1 MTSQSRRVPVILLA
15 VMVGASVAALGQA
28 TSSPVEAQT
37 GSVVP
42 PTVKH
47 ASVNGADLV
56 YLEQGQGAPVV
67 FVHGAFSDHRAWE
80 GQRERSLSV
89 TGTSR

>member
-42 PTVKH
+42 
-47 ASVNGADLV
+47 
-56 YLEQGQGAPVV
+56 
-67 FVHGAFSDHRAWE
+67 R
-80 GQRERSLSV
+80 RSSMRV
-89 TGTSR
+89 